1 MFMEGRR
8 PAQSTAGRGKEC
20 RARHVHYMK
29 KKRYKRALVLSGGG
43 ARGAYQVGV
52 WKFLLEMGWKPD
64 LICGTSVGA
73 INATA
78 IGSGMNLGELINIW
92 KTLEHGSIYRISIWK
107 QLLYF
112 LTRSNFLPPVM
123 DTGPF
128 KRFLQEKFRI
138 DAIRNSEIEIVI
150 TAVNILTSQLKFF
163 NNDVIDVEH
172 IMASSAIPILFP
184 WQYVDGVP
192 HWDGGVMM
200 NTPILPA
207 LERGAQEIIVVLLSP
222 VGGSRMGLPR
232 TRRQAFEHVFEQQLI
247 GSYESFMAHLSW
259 SYKQRSNR
267 GFFPSLTQR
276 AWNFEGV
283 RLATIAPDY
292 MLGFA
297 SMLNFSARQADRL
310 IHEGFTDAR
319 NQLSEFFH
327 IEDDPY

>member
-1 MFMEGRR
+1 MAVKPR
-8 PAQSTAGRGKEC
+8 
-20 RARHVHYMK
+20 K
-29 KKRYKRALVLSGGG
+29 KKYKRALVLSGGG

-92 KTLEHGSIYRISIWK
+92 KTLEHGSIYRISLLK
-107 QLLYF
+107 QLLSIF
-112 LTRSNFLPPVM
+112 TRRNLQPIM
-123 DTGPF
+123 DTEPF
-128 KRFLQEKFRI
+128 KRFLQEKFHI
-138 DAIRNSEIEIVI
+138 DEIRNSEIEIVI

-163 NNDVIDVEH
+163 NNEVIDVEH

-207 LERGAQEIIVVLLSP
+207 LERGASEIIVVLLSP
-222 VGGSRMGLPR
+222 VGGSRLGVPR

-247 GSYESFMAHLSW
+247 GSYESFMAHLNW
-259 SYKQRSNR
+259 AYKQKSNR

-276 AWNFEGV
+276 SWDFEGV
-283 RLATIAPDY
+283 RLATIAPDH
-292 MLGFA
+292 MLGFT
-297 SMLNFSARQADRL
+297 SIMNFSARQADRL

-319 NQLSEFFH
+319 NQLSEFFDL
-327 IEDDPY
+327 EDDPY

>member
-1 MFMEGRR
+1 ML
-8 PAQSTAGRGKEC
+8 GKP
-20 RARHVHYMK
+20 K

-92 KTLEHGSIYRISIWK
+92 KTLERGSMYPSSLLK
-107 QLLYF
+107 QLLYIF
-112 LTRSNFLPPVM
+112 TRRNLQPIM
-123 DTGPF
+123 DTEPF
-128 KRFLQEKFRI
+128 KRFLQEKFKI
-138 DAIRNSEIEIVI
+138 HEIRNSEMEIVI
-150 TAVNILTSQLKFF
+150 AAVNILTSQLKFF
-163 NNDVIDVEH
+163 NNQVIDVEH

-207 LERGAQEIIVVLLSP
+207 LERGASEIIVVLLSP

-247 GSYESFMAHLSW
+247 GSYESFMAHLNW
-259 SYKQRSNR
+259 SYKQRGS
-267 GFFPSLTQR
+267 GSFFPSLTQR

-292 MLGFA
+292 MLGFT
-297 SMLNFSARQADRL
+297 SIMNFSARQADRL

-319 NQLSEFFH
+319 NQLSEFFNL
-327 IEDDPY
+327 EDDPY

>member
-1 MFMEGRR
+1 MASQQKR
-8 PAQSTAGRGKEC
+8 
-20 RARHVHYMK
+20 
-29 KKRYKRALVLSGGG
+29 KRYKRALVLSGGG

-78 IGSGMNLGELINIW
+78 IGSGMSLAELINIW
-92 KTLEHGSIYRISIWK
+92 KTLEHGTIYRIS
-107 QLLYF
+107 LLKHILSL
-112 LTRSNFLPPVM
+112 LTLRNFQPVM
-123 DTGPF
+123 DTEPF
-128 KRFLQEKFRI
+128 KRFLQDKFNL
-138 DAIRNSEIEIVI
+138 DNIRNSDMEIVI

-163 NNDVIDVEH
+163 NNQVIDVEH

-232 TRRQAFEHVFEQQLI
+232 SRRQAFEHVFEQQLI
-247 GSYESFMAHLSW
+247 GSYESFMAHLNW
-259 SYKQRSNR
+259 SYKQRGKG
-267 GFFPSLTQR
+267 GFFPALTR
-276 AWNFEGV
+276 RGAWNFEGV

-292 MLGFA
+292 MLGFT
-297 SMLNFSARQADRL
+297 SIMNFSTRQADRL

-319 NQLSEFFH
+319 NQLSEFFDL
-327 IEDDPY
+327 EDDPY